1 MLSESDFLV
10 LNAIF
15 LKKVVAAPQIA
26 EMTGIA
32 VDDVERCLEAATRQ
46 GWLMEMGADGVMAL
60 EEGLAQVTG
69 HYEAAYAELRANAA
83 LTDWYKAFES
93 LNRRFVAA
101 VTEWQE
107 TDSERS
113 AQRLMQAADRLAQD
127 IAKLI
132 PFIPRYAAYVRRM
145 ERSMERVDAGERD
158 YVCNPTVDS
167 VHNVWFEFHEDI
179 LHVLGRARD
188 TT

>member
-15 LKKVVAAPQIA
+15 LKKVVAAPQVA

-32 VDDVERCLEAATRQ
+32 VEDIERCLEAATRQ
-46 GWLMEMGADGVMAL
+46 GWLMDMGADGVMAL

-69 HYEAAYAELRANAA
+69 HYQTAYADLRSNAV

-93 LNRRFVAA
+93 LNHRFVGA

-113 AQRLMQAADRLAQD
+113 QQRIMQAADRLAQD

-145 ERSMERVDAGERD
+145 ERSMERADAGERD

-179 LHVLGRARD
+179 LHVLGRPRD